1 MTATA
6 AASTNTT
13 SKAKKTRN
21 RRPWTPDDSDRE
33 IFEYVRMGGQTQA
46 EVALRLG
53 ISQSTV
59 SRVVMRFERW
69 QARAK
74 PREAGRLEHGER
86 LRSQRVLTFERNELL
101 LASCLR
107 MAARMESNLNYVHK
121 LTRQKTGSDAETISS
136 SDVQLDSCGV
146 ASRFLRLAFRINME
160 QLKLVN
166 EEELPELPPLS
177 AEELEEEELAAE
189 AASAEL
195 RAAIQKTKDDFDE
208 NHGRDMEYLAE
219 VERLKAQEEAERAEL
234 ARELRS
240 QESGASGQ
248 EPVARNQESE
258 DHAEPAAAVHN
269 VHKLHKENGHASAAS
284 TDEDC
289 TYTETRGRRKN
300 SPRCMHNEAKGQS
313 EIGPI
318 GPLSPMPW
326 DS

>member
-1 MTATA
+1 
-6 AASTNTT
+6 
-13 SKAKKTRN
+13 
-21 RRPWTPDDSDRE
+21 
-33 IFEYVRMGGQTQA
+33 MGGQTQA

-59 SRVVMRFERW
+59 SRVVMRYERW

-121 LTRQKTGSDAETISS
+121 LTRHKTGSDREQISS

-189 AASAEL
+189 AASEEL

-208 NHGRDMEYLAE
+208 NHRRDMEYLAE
-219 VERLKAQEEAERAEL
+219 DRAAEGQGGGRAGG
-234 ARELRS
+234 AGAGAGGRG
-240 QESGASGQ
+240 QWPGASGQ
-248 EPVARNQESE
+248 EPGARG
-258 DHAEPAAAVHN
+258 P
-269 VHKLHKENGHASAAS
+269 
-284 TDEDC
+284 
-289 TYTETRGRRKN
+289 RRAC
-300 SPRCMHNEAKGQS
+300 RCRA
-313 EIGPI
+313 
-318 GPLSPMPW
+318 
-326 DS
+326 

>member
-6 AASTNTT
+6 TNAAP
-13 SKAKKTRN
+13 KVKKTRH

-59 SRVVMRFERW
+59 SRVVMRYERW

-121 LTRQKTGSDAETISS
+121 LTRHKSGSDREQISS

-177 AEELEEEELAAE
+177 AEEIEEEELAAE
-189 AASAEL
+189 AASEEL

-208 NHGRDMEYLAE
+208 NHRRDMEYLAE
-219 VERLKAQEEAERAEL
+219 VERLKAKEEAERAEL
-234 ARELRS
+234 ARELGGVRSRRSGVRS
-240 QESGASGQ
+240 QGT
-248 EPVARNQESE
+248 VARSQWPGTRSQRNTPSQPLRCISCITCIEKTAT
-258 DHAEPAAAVHN
+258 HPPQVPTRIAVTPKAAAQK
-269 VHKLHKENGHASAAS
+269 KLAA
-284 TDEDC
+284 
-289 TYTETRGRRKN
+289 
-300 SPRCMHNEAKGQS
+300 
-313 EIGPI
+313 
-318 GPLSPMPW
+318 
-326 DS
+326 